1 MQSRL
6 NTVDSSTDL
15 HDRVSCDVSRESVV
29 ENTNGSRQLLANQY
43 QGEALRSYRDVYQ
56 TVRFALDHPMS
67 WYLHRARRVR
77 VSYGLPV
84 AWSVVGCICGIAF
97 ALIHHKMTPSVNL
110 PSKREMS
117 AVFALHDLNELLL
130 VANPSVRGKL

>member
-1 MQSRL
+1 MQSRR
-6 NTVDSSTDL
+6 NKVDPATDL
-15 HDRVSCDVSRESVV
+15 NSTVSGDICRESVV
-29 ENTNGSRQLLANQY
+29 ENTNASDQSGVKSHHS
-43 QGEALRSYRDVYQ
+43 EAVRSYRDVYQ

-77 VSYGLPV
+77 GSYGLPV
-84 AWSVVGCICGIAF
+84 VWSVVGCIFGIGF
-97 ALIHHKMTPSVNL
+97 ALVHQKVTPSVNL
-110 PSKREMS
+110 PSKKEMN

>member
-6 NTVDSSTDL
+6 NSVDSSTDL
-15 HDRVSCDVSRESVV
+15 HDRVSRDVSRESVV

-77 VSYGLPV
+77 GSYGLPV
-84 AWSVVGCICGIAF
+84 VWSVVGCIFGIGF
-97 ALIHHKMTPSVNL
+97 ALVHQKVTPSVNL
-110 PSKREMS
+110 PSKKEMN

>member
-6 NTVDSSTDL
+6 NKVDPSTDL
-15 HDRVSCDVSRESVV
+15 HVLVSWDICRDSVV
-29 ENTNGSRQLLANQY
+29 ENTNDSRQSAANLHQS
-43 QGEALRSYRDVYQ
+43 EALRSYRDVYK

-67 WYLHRARRVR
+67 WYLHRARRIR

-84 AWSVVGCICGIAF
+84 VWSVVGCIFGIGF
-97 ALIHHKMTPSVNL
+97 ALIHQRITPSVNL
-110 PSKREMS
+110 PSKKEMN

-130 VANPSVRGKL
+130 VANPPVRVKP